1 MKYFLGVVLALAI
14 GLLVFRLAKK
24 PDNESGTTSKSAIV
38 ATQPG
43 EPGSHKTTIQEVIQA
58 TSYTYMRVKEGMA
71 EYWVATIKDDAKVG
85 DAFTFTEALEM
96 KDFKSKELDRTFPT
110 IYFISDQPA
119 PEMGQTPPM
128 TTMGKPKVEKA
139 ADAVI
144 PQSEGGISIG
154 ELYKNRDKYAGK
166 KIHVKGKV
174 AKVNEEVMDKNWV
187 HLQDGTSDGENFD
200 LTVTTLEKAAVG
212 DIVEFEGTII
222 LNKDFGAGYKYDVI
236 MEEGKIRK

>member
-14 GLLVFRLAKK
+14 GLLVFRLAKN
-24 PDNESGTTSKSAIV
+24 PDNEAGTTSKSAIV

-43 EPGSHKTTIQEVIQA
+43 EPGVHNTTIKEVIQA

-85 DAFTFTEALEM
+85 DPFTFSEALEM
-96 KDFKSKELDRTFPT
+96 KDFKSKDLDRTFET

-119 PEMGQTPPM
+119 EMNAAAGMP
-128 TTMGKPKVEKA
+128 TTMGKPKVENA
-139 ADAVI
+139 TETVI

-154 ELYKNRDKYAGK
+154 ELFKNRDKYSGK
-166 KIHVKGKV
+166 KIRVKGKV

-187 HLQDGTSDGENFD
+187 HLQDGTRDGESFD
-200 LTVTTLEKAAVG
+200 LTVTTLEKATVG
-212 DIVEFEGTII
+212 DIVEFEGTIV
-222 LNKDFGAGYKYDVI
+222 LNKDFGAGYVYDVI